1 MKHQLVQG
9 VPASQCTVTAGG
21 HLNPAV
27 TLGFVLTAKISIP
40 RAFFY
45 IIFQC
50 LGACTGSAL
59 VKAVSG
65 VIVTQLDAPL
75 RAASSGRLPAPDDQ
89 ARDQVSSIA
98 SVLTAHWRLGPDAIL
113 QCLPT

>member
-1 MKHQLVQG
+1 MVWE
-9 VPASQCTVTAGG
+9 PALTGLRLPRQAQCCADAPAGAGDCCSTKSYAVLVTAGG

-65 VIVTQLDAPL
+65 LPVSQLNAL
-75 RAASSGRLPAPDDQ
+75 
-89 ARDQVSSIA
+89 V
-98 SVLTAHWRLGPDAIL
+98 
-113 QCLPT
+113 

>member
-1 MKHQLVQG
+1 M
-9 VPASQCTVTAGG
+9 ASSHAVTAGG

-59 VKAVSG
+59 VKAVSWLPA
-65 VIVTQLDAPL
+65 IQLDAL
-75 RAASSGRLPAPDDQ
+75 L
-89 ARDQVSSIA
+89 
-98 SVLTAHWRLGPDAIL
+98 
-113 QCLPT
+113 